1 MDSFVEDVDSESFD
15 EVGGVW
21 KDIDLSLVIQRM
33 REVVG

>member
-15 EVGGVW
+15 EVRGVW